1 MDIQEILRHFGGVKS
16 AGASQYR
23 ANCPACG
30 DTKGHL
36 YIASAPDGKIL
47 LDCKKGCSFGDIIS
61 AAGLSASDCFG
72 ESPVRLDPWTLL
84 REHVYTDIG
93 GNILGK
99 KQIYDTGGSSA
110 NGGGKKQAVWYRLE
124 KGRYVKGLGGTK
136 MPLYHLDKLVKSGG
150 TAVIA
155 EGEKDVETVE
165 RLGFT
170 ATTSPNGAGSKW
182 RSEWNEF
189 FRGKNVAVL
198 TDNDEAGEKYGTDAA
213 SSVCKAAA
221 AVKLIRAADIYPQ
234 VKSKGDISDIAA
246 ELGDAETRRLL
257 IEAVK
262 NTEPFNAPAVPNQ
275 SEKIIMP
282 QKPDENILEVI
293 KKLKPQVRFGYNDRG
308 NGELFAAVFG
318 KTARYNATAKEWFV
332 FKDGYWQVD
341 TGAMQVNGL
350 AKKLYDALLVYA
362 SSLTDESKSSYIAH
376 VNKLGRLNVRE
387 IMIKDA
393 RDRCFIK
400 SEDFDK
406 DPWLFNCRNGTY
418 DLKKGYF
425 RKHDPDDLMSKMTNV
440 FYDENAESP
449 DFEKFLNE
457 IMNGDGEKKRYLLSA
472 LGYALTGDASQECM
486 FILYGSTTRN
496 GKGTLMETISYMLGG
511 ESGYAIASQPE
522 TLARRQN
529 KDSRQ
534 ASGDIA
540 RLKGA
545 RFLNVSEPQKNMVFD
560 AALIKTLTGRDTI
573 TARHLHERE
582 FQFVPQFKLF
592 INTNHL
598 PHINDDTVFQSDRIN
613 VITFDRHF
621 GDDERDTELK
631 DKLRTPENI
640 SGIFNICLKGLRDY
654 LMNGLVRPRSVSA
667 ATEMYRQQ
675 SDRQGVFISEC
686 LEADALSSVKAKDV
700 YEVYVKWCG
709 ENNFHAENKTNFIAG
724 LRSKNLLT
732 EHATVGGVTWRNVI
746 CGYKISDDYS
756 YETPPSDLK
765 SPPF

>member
-1 MDIQEILRHFGGVKS
+1 MDMHDILRHFGGVKS

-47 LDCKKGCSFGDIIS
+47 LDCKKGCSFRDIIS
-61 AAGLSASDCFG
+61 AAGLNSSDCFG
-72 ESPVRLDPWTLL
+72 ENPVRPDPWTLL

-93 GNILGK
+93 GNILAK
-99 KQIYDTGGSSA
+99 KQIYDT
-110 NGGGKKQAVWYRLE
+110 GGGKKQAVWYRLE
-124 KGRYVKGLGGTK
+124 KGRYVKGLGGNK

-150 TAVIA
+150 TAVIT
-155 EGEKDVETVE
+155 EGEKDAETVE
-165 RLGFT
+165 RLGFA

-182 RSEWNEF
+182 RKEWDEF
-189 FRGKNVAVL
+189 FRRKNVAVI
-198 TDNDEAGEKYGTDAA
+198 TDNDEAGEKYGMDAA
-213 SSVCKAAA
+213 SSVCRTAA
-221 AVKLIRAADIYPQ
+221 AVKLIRSADIYPQ
-234 VKSKGDISDIAA
+234 VKPKGDISDIAA
-246 ELGDAETRRLL
+246 ELGDEETRRLL

-262 NTEPFNAPAVPNQ
+262 NAEPWGVPPKPDM

-282 QKPDENILEVI
+282 QKPDKDLLEVI
-293 KKLKPQVRFGYNDRG
+293 NKLKPQVRFGYNDRG

-318 KTARYNATAKEWFV
+318 KTAKYNITAKEWYV
-332 FKDGYWQVD
+332 FQDGYWQPD

-350 AKKLYDALLVYA
+350 AKKLYDALLTYA
-362 SSLTDESKSSYIAH
+362 SSLTSEDKTSYIAH

-387 IMIKDA
+387 TMIKDA
-393 RDRCFIK
+393 RDRSFIK
-400 SEDFDK
+400 SDDFDK
-406 DPWLFNCRNGTY
+406 NLWLFNCNNGTY
-418 DLKKGYF
+418 DLKNGYF
-425 RKHDPDDLMSKMTNV
+425 RKHNPDDLMSKMSNV
-440 FYDENAESP
+440 FYDENAESLA
-449 DFEKFLNE
+449 FEKFLNE
-457 IMNGDGEKKRYLLSA
+457 IMSNDNEKKRYLLSA

-511 ESGYAIASQPE
+511 ESGYAISAQPE
-522 TLARRQN
+522 TLARKQY

-582 FQFVPQFKLF
+582 FQFVPEFKLF

-621 GDDERDTELK
+621 GDDERDVNLK
-631 DKLRTPENI
+631 DKLRTSENI

-654 LMNGLVRPRSVSA
+654 LHNGLIRPRSVSA
-667 ATEMYRQQ
+667 ATEAYRQQ

-686 LEADALSSVKAKDV
+686 LEADSLSSVKAKDV
-700 YEVYVKWCG
+700 YEVYVRWCG

-732 EHATVGGVTWRNVI
+732 EHATVGGKTAFNVI
-746 CGYKISDDYS
+746 CGYRIADDYC
-756 YETPPSDLK
+756 YEPPQMTWEE
-765 SPPF
+765 PPL

>member
-47 LDCKKGCSFGDIIS
+47 LDCKKGCSFGDILT
-61 AAGLSASDCFG
+61 AAGLNASDCFA
-72 ESPVRLDPWTLL
+72 ENPIRPDPWTLL
-84 REHVYTDIG
+84 REHSYTDLS

-99 KQIYDTGGSSA
+99 KQIYDT
-110 NGGGKKQAVWYRLE
+110 GGGKKQAVWYRLE

-150 TAVIA
+150 TAVIT
-155 EGEKDVETVE
+155 EGEKDAETVE
-165 RLGFT
+165 RLGFA

-182 RSEWNEF
+182 RQEWNEF
-189 FRGKNVAVL
+189 FRGKNVAVI
-198 TDNDEAGEKYGTDAA
+198 TDNDEAGEKYGMDAA
-213 SSVCKAAA
+213 SSVCRTAA
-221 AVKLIRAADIYPQ
+221 AVKLIRSSDIYSQ
-234 VKSKGDISDIAA
+234 VKPKGDISDIAA
-246 ELGDAETRRLL
+246 ELGDAETKRLL

-262 NTEPFNAPAVPNQ
+262 NAEPFHSPSKPDP

-282 QKPDENILEVI
+282 QKPDGDILEVI

-318 KTARYNATAKEWFV
+318 KTARYNVTAKEWYV
-332 FKDGYWQVD
+332 FEGGYWQTD

-406 DPWLFNCRNGTY
+406 DPWLFNCKNGTY
-418 DLKKGYF
+418 DLKNGYF
-425 RKHDPDDLMSKMTNV
+425 RKHNPDDLMSKMSNV

-449 DFEKFLNE
+449 DFEKFLVD
-457 IMNGDGEKKRYLLSA
+457 IMSGDSEKKRYLLSA

-486 FILYGSTTRN
+486 FILYGATTRN

-511 ESGYAIASQPE
+511 ENGYAMSAQPE

-582 FQFVPQFKLF
+582 FQFVPEFKLF

-598 PHINDDTVFQSDRIN
+598 PHVNDDTVFQSDRIN

-621 GDDERDTELK
+621 GDNERDVNLK

-640 SGIFNICLKGLRDY
+640 SGIFNICLKGLRNY
-654 LMNGLVRPRSVSA
+654 LEHGLVRPRSVSA
-667 ATEMYRQQ
+667 ATELYRQQ

-686 LEADALSSVKAKDV
+686 LEADSLSSVKAKDV
-700 YEVYVKWCG
+700 YEVYVRWCS

-724 LRSKNLLT
+724 LRSKNLIT
-732 EHATVGGVTWRNVI
+732 DFKKIDGESCRNVI
-746 CGYKISDDYS
+746 CGYKISDEYYS
-756 YETPPSDLK
+756 EPLQKAWDEPPL
-765 SPPF
+765 